1 LTHGGLFAATRAAAR
16 RFRAGLGLAV
26 VLWLSVT
33 SASASSLRYC
43 DEPAALSAAQ
53 KDRLFRFAAVI
64 KAELDAS
71 GRSVALVSRSGL
83 DLSRFGVRYSHAGV
97 GLQTGL
103 DTPWAVRQLYY
114 ACDERRPRVFDQGV
128 AGFLL
133 GLNDPGAG
141 YVSVV
146 LLPEDAAATLRDT
159 VLDGRQALRV
169 LGSTY
174 SANAYPFSL
183 SYQNCNQWVMEMLAQ
198 AWGALDHSDGP
209 DARARA
215 QEWLRAQGYRPTTFD
230 VGWRPLMWVTH
241 FVPWLR
247 QDDHPAD
254 DLAGL
259 LFRVSMPGSIE
270 TFVRDTVPAAT
281 RLEFCQADTRVV
293 IHRGWDPIAEGCVPG
308 EHDTVVMLD

>member
-1 LTHGGLFAATRAAAR
+1 M
-16 RFRAGLGLAV
+16 
-26 VLWLSVT
+26 
-33 SASASSLRYC
+33 
-43 DEPAALSAAQ
+43 
-53 KDRLFRFAAVI
+53 
-64 KAELDAS
+64 
-71 GRSVALVSRSGL
+71 
-83 DLSRFGVRYSHAGV
+83 RYSHAGV
-97 GLQTGL
+97 SLKGGL

-141 YVSVV
+141 YISVV
-146 LLPEDAAATLRDT
+146 LLPDDPAAALRDT
-159 VLDGRQALRV
+159 VLNGGQALRV

-174 SANAYPFSL
+174 SANAYAFSL

-198 AWGALDHSDGP
+198 AWGGLGDGD

-215 QEWLRAQGYRPTTFD
+215 QAWLRSQGYRPTVFD
-230 VGWRPLMWVTH
+230 VGWRPLMWVAH

-281 RLEFCQADTRVV
+281 RLEFCQAETRVV
-293 IHRGWDPIAEGCVPG
+293 IHRGWDGIAEGCVPG
-308 EHDTVVMLD
+308 EQDEVVMLD